1 MQKKKDLQGK
11 KLFKAMV
18 VNKNAKRLPCII
30 LRKGPP
36 DILTKA
42 IELKLLTTSAKESN
56 RTKNQLAFQDQ
67 T

>member
-1 MQKKKDLQGK
+1 
-11 KLFKAMV
+11 MV